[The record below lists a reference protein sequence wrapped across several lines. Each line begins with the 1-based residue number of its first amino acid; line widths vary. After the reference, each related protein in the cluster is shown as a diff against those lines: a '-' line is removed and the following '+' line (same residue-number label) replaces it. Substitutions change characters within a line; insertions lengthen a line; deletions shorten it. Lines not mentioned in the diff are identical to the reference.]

1 MKEEVLLLC
10 TKLFIYRNFGTMYI
24 GKHVKILTF
33 LTKGIA
39 VLVNFKLALA
49 MGTCHLPLQGL
60 NSRCCCSSEE
70 AMASHS
76 STLAWKIPWTEES
89 DRLQPMGLQ
98 ELDTTEQHTHI
109 SLIVV

>member
-1 MKEEVLLLC
+1 
-10 TKLFIYRNFGTMYI
+10 MYI

-76 STLAWKIPWTEES
+76 STLAWKIPWTEE
-89 DRLQPMGLQ
+89 PGGLQ
-98 ELDTTEQHTHI
+98 SMGNMSKWT
-109 SLIVV
+109 LIKEMKKVT